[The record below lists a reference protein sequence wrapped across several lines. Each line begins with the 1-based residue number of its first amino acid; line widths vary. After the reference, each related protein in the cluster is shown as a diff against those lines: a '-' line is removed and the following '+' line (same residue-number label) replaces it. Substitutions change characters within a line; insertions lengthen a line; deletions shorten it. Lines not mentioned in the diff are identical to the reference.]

1 MDAEI
6 AVIRIAIVVVVDLL
20 AKSGDTTSNLVDSI
34 LCLLTNSLEAPR
46 PFGWRSML
54 ESVNAF
60 FYCFQG
66 WCLLQKQICS

>member
-6 AVIRIAIVVVVDLL
+6 AVIRIGIVIVVDLL
-20 AKSGDTTSNLVDSI
+20 TEPRDAISNLVDSL
-34 LCLLTNSLEAPR
+34 LCLLTNSLDASR

-60 FYCFQG
+60 FYCFQR
-66 WCLLQKQICS
+66 WCLL